1 MLQSAILFSKYA
13 GSVFL
18 PQVIPKFKSE
28 QIVFLTKVMNLQP
41 GKLIS
46 ACIYRCW
53 QIGKIGSFRN
63 VKKIGFLHFHN
74 NWFLFLWRGY
84 NLFVLINGVY
94 RIFLFL
100 CFFHISKISVIWQKK
115 KRPYTGNRWTI
126 VLIFGHS
133 CSTRSHKEQIMKFLF
148 CPPQVSIHAISV
160 VASESWRTSSLTNS
174 YKQLAISR
182 APRDA
187 ITSGHRYMLA
197 CFFCVSCIS
206 NIYWRVFND
215 KTPC

>member
-1 MLQSAILFSKYA
+1 MLK
-13 GSVFL
+13 
-18 PQVIPKFKSE
+18 
-28 QIVFLTKVMNLQP
+28 
-41 GKLIS
+41 KLDFFIS
-46 ACIYRCW
+46 TI
-53 QIGKIGSFRN
+53 
-63 VKKIGFLHFHN
+63 IGFFFFEEDITSLC
-74 NWFLFLWRGY
+74 WSM
-84 NLFVLINGVY
+84 VY
-94 RIFLFL
+94 IAS
-100 CFFHISKISVIWQKK
+100 FFFFAFSISPKSLSFGKKK

-126 VLIFGHS
+126 VLMFGHS

-160 VASESWRTSSLTNS
+160 VASESWRTSSLTNL